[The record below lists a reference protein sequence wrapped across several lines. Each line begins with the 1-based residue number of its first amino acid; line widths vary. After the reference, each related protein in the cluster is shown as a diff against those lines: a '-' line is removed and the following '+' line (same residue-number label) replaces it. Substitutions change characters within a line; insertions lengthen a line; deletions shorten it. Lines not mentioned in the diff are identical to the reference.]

1 MIKRSRNFVCVRID
15 PYESNENADWV
26 RKLWQGRLTN
36 SVFAILEP
44 NGEDMETRGGR
55 SPSMALGTGQAL
67 YDAMDRI
74 SDKYNSRGEGTDSI
88 VPDSHSFRHILN
100 TASCDEVA
108 LGLIVVR
115 DEGSKE
121 IYEEKLRE
129 VVWHRSLHGLFHW
142 DIVTEDDPEMK
153 EQLSGLGRSTAR
165 AQVMVVR
172 PGTYGQDGKVIA
184 SFDADSEKTA
194 LIAGIGEA
202 AAEFFDS
209 HDKKQYE
216 AHVRMGH
223 RQNEEIT
230 QDVPYGEDR
239 DGDGKPDNPGGKGKG
254 KGKGK
259 K

>member
-15 PYESNENADWV
+15 PYEAEEHADWV

-55 SPSMALGTGQAL
+55 SPSMALGTGQEL

-74 SDKYNSRGEGTDSI
+74 SDKYNPRSDGTDCI

-108 LGLIVVR
+108 LGVVVAQN
-115 DEGSKE
+115 EAA
-121 IYEEKLRE
+121 IPALEEKLRE
-129 VVWHRSLHGLFHW
+129 VVWDRSLHGRFHW
-142 DIVTEDDPEMK
+142 DIVTADDPEMK
-153 EQLSGLGRSTAR
+153 ERLSGSSR
-165 AQVMVVR
+165 AVAGAKILVVR
-172 PGTYGQDGKVIA
+172 PGTYGQDGEIIA
-184 SFDADSEKTA
+184 NLDANDDPITLVAS
-194 LIAGIGEA
+194 LREA
-202 AAEFFDS
+202 ANEFFEEHEEKDY
-209 HDKKQYE
+209 Q

-223 RQNEEIT
+223 RAGEEIT
-230 QDVPYGEDR
+230 QEVPYGEDR
-239 DGDGKPDNPGGKGKG
+239 DGDGKADGKTKGKG